1 MMKSGCF
8 WNLIIFALIILIYFQ
23 AGKSLSTFVCA
34 TGPSPAA
41 ESSSSEK
48 PSTEDDNDEVESST
62 KTAVEAILFSP
73 ADGNQLITGTLEGV
87 VTIWDVSTRVIG
99 KTWIV

>member
-1 MMKSGCF
+1 M
-8 WNLIIFALIILIYFQ
+8 IQFQ

-34 TGPSPAA
+34 TGPSSAA
-41 ESSSSEK
+41 ASSSSEK
-48 PSTEDDNDEVESST
+48 TPTEEGDDEVESST

-87 VTIWDVSTRVIG
+87 ITIWDVSTRVIIKAKSRSAQLNSHG
-99 KTWIV
+99 GPNKV